1 MSKREACIR
10 LLKKH
15 LPEPYRTAAIS
26 QASKDESFFVK
37 TKNIVEAIYIF
48 QLWEDTK
55 EGYDF
60 WHNVK
65 DHFWL
70 PEDYPK
76 LPPYPKNLLTKPKTM
91 SKLKLVYY
99 NEHKR
104 ATKTKPARKVY
115 YFALENSQGELS
127 EIHGYSNSGNRKRG
141 LRRFQ
146 AARIKSGKKPYQIK

>member
-1 MSKREACIR
+1 MSNREACIR

-26 QASKDESFFVK
+26 QANKKESSFGKVN
-37 TKNIVEAIYIF
+37 TIIDAIYSF
-48 QLWEDTK
+48 QSWDLTK

-60 WHNVK
+60 WHRVK
-65 DHFWL
+65 DHFL
-70 PEDYPK
+70 FPYTYPK
-76 LPPYPKNLLTKPKTM
+76 LPPYPKHLLTKPKTM
-91 SKLKLVYY
+91 SKLKVVYY
-99 NEHKR
+99 TENKR

-127 EIHGYSNSGNRKRG
+127 EIHEYSCSGNRTRG